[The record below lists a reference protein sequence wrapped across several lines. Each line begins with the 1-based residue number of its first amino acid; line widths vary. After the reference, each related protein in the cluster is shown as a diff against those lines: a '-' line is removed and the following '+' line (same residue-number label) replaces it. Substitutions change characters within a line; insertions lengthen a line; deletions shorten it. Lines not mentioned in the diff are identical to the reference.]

1 MSRAFISF
9 ASVDL
14 PYAEMVRTW
23 LVEARHE
30 VFLSQDPDDGL
41 VVGDQWL
48 DRLHERLRW
57 ADVLVCVVSGAS
69 AASKW
74 CAIEIEVA
82 RSRGNRIL
90 PAYLEEVDVSALR
103 SLQRTAYLKTDP
115 QAVRNELLNALRR
128 ADAGL
133 GGGWPDDASP
143 FPGLRAFAR
152 AERRVFFGRG
162 AEIGQLAKLARAMVT
177 TADESLLTVLGP
189 SGCGKSSLVAAGL
202 LPALAE
208 EPGWWVLGDP
218 IRPGSNPVGVL
229 VRRVAE
235 AAGKLRLRWTDAY
248 VREAMRD
255 KGFSWVAG
263 ELLAAAPPRFRDHL
277 VIAIDQYEELL
288 TQAPAD
294 ERARFVGLVRQA
306 LQGPTVVVATLRP
319 EFLDESLLDPV
330 LSALPTRAFFL
341 RPIGLPQLRSVIEQ
355 PARVAGI
362 SVDEQLVSR
371 LVEDT
376 GTGDA
381 LPLLAFTLSQLAEGV
396 HRGGQLSVD
405 RYERLGGVKGGLVD
419 AANAALN
426 VAASLTGGTNTEIVS
441 GLLRLVTIDEQGR
454 PTRLNVD
461 VDELPGE
468 VVRQFEVFIERRLL
482 SLSIDSTNAGVTV
495 TLAHEAFLSAWP
507 PLADAIKASVS
518 ALRATR
524 SIEIAAAEWEKRGRP
539 RAHLWSGGHLAGTV
553 AAARIPVKGIFPR
566 LVRGKGSHIVA
577 RSSTSTVPADTTK
590 RGGGDPAAYSI
601 YLTERATRFLQNSL
615 RWDRLRREGALAI
628 LTTLLVIAVSGG
640 VIALMQTAKAR
651 TQQQIAIGRQ
661 LLAETNEVLGV
672 SPLTA
677 VRLSV
682 AAYRLDPG
690 EQTYSNLYYV
700 VATTPFAGILPSGP
714 GRTADVAFNKSNATL
729 VSIDSD
735 GRAAVWDTRDIF
747 RPRLLANFVATGQDG
762 TTSASL
768 AVAGSVLVSG
778 RGDGTVSRWS
788 ILDPSQPV
796 AVGQPFNAGPIRSLT
811 LSPGGERLAT
821 LGVSG
826 TVELWGDL
834 SSRSAPSHLG
844 HLATPSHGLIGA
856 VSAADEAGMVAT
868 VSSDDTMVLWN
879 TGAGRPPQQLSTT
892 PVAANGL
899 VTSVDF
905 APSGRLVAV
914 SKDDGTVDLW
924 DVRKA
929 DHPRLAAS
937 GLGGHTDS
945 IASAAFSPD
954 GTLLAT
960 TGADGTTVVWDVHDP
975 KDPKVLGQP
984 LTGHDGSV
992 TGASFAS
999 DGATM
1004 VTVGADG
1011 KAVLWRVEPRPE
1023 QVGEPLNGH
1032 VGRVNSLHF
1041 DGRTLTTNGAD
1052 GQSLT
1057 WNISNSDHPQRVGPA
1072 RSAPSEV
1079 TGGRF
1084 YADDGTLRL
1093 VADAAGGAAL
1103 LAVDPN
1109 GAERHIGNLGGASE
1123 RFITTAAFTSDK
1135 STLITATSEG
1145 SVDIWDIKDPT
1156 RPRRVST
1163 ALYDRHLVTGV
1174 AFVPRQPLFLTS
1186 STNGVA
1192 VLWDF
1197 SDPAR
1202 PRQVGDPMD
1211 ARRGPASAVAVSQ
1224 DGLLAATGYYDG
1236 SAMLW
1241 DLTEATQL
1249 RDTSL
1254 ARACVMARGGM
1265 SRAEW
1270 KQYLD
1275 GTDFRDTCDGYWP

>member
-1 MSRAFISF
+1 MSRAFISY

-14 PYAEMVRTW
+14 ADAEMVRTW
-23 LVEARHE
+23 LVDAGHE

-41 VVGDQWL
+41 VVGDQWR

-82 RSRGNRIL
+82 RSRGIRIL
-90 PAYLEEVDVSALR
+90 PVYLEEVDVSALR
-103 SLQRTAYLKTDP
+103 SLQRTAYLKTGP
-115 QAVRNELLNALRR
+115 QAGRNELLDALRR
-128 ADAGL
+128 ADSGF
-133 GGGWPDDASP
+133 GGGWPDEASP
-143 FPGLRAFAR
+143 FPGLRAFTR

-162 AEIGQLAKLARAMVT
+162 AEVGQLAQLVRSMVT

-229 VRRVAE
+229 VRRVVE
-235 AAGKLRLRWTDAY
+235 AAGKLGLRWTDAS
-248 VREAMRD
+248 VRDAMRD
-255 KGFSWVAG
+255 KGFSWVVG
-263 ELLAAAPPRFRDHL
+263 ELLAAAPPRSRDHL

-288 TQAPAD
+288 TQAPAE

-306 LQGPTVVVATLRP
+306 LQGGTAVVATLRP

-330 LSALPTRAFFL
+330 LSALPSRAFLL

-381 LPLLAFTLSQLAEGV
+381 LPLLAFTLSQLAEGL

-405 RYERLGGVKGGLVD
+405 RYERLGGVKGALVD

-426 VAASLTGGTNTEIVS
+426 EAASMTGGSNTDIVS
-441 GLLRLVTIDEQGR
+441 DLLRLVTIDEQGR
-454 PTRLNVD
+454 PTRLSVQVD
-461 VDELPGE
+461 GLPDE
-468 VVRQFEVFIERRLL
+468 VVRRFELFIERRLL
-482 SLSIDSTNAGVTV
+482 SIDSTDAGLAV
-495 TLAHEAFLSAWP
+495 TLAHEAVLSAWP
-507 PLADAIKASVS
+507 PLADAIKASAS
-518 ALRATR
+518 ALRTTR
-524 SIEIAAAEWEKRGRP
+524 SIEIAAAEWEKSGRP
-539 RAHLWSGGHLAGTV
+539 RGYLWSGGHLAGSV
-553 AAARIPVKGIFPR
+553 EAARIPVKGVFPR

-577 RSSTSTVPADTTK
+577 RPSTSTVPADATK
-590 RGGGDPAAYSI
+590 RGDDDAAAYSI
-601 YLTERATRFLQNSL
+601 HLTERATRFLQTSL
-615 RWDRLRREGALAI
+615 RRDRLRRERTLAI
-628 LTTLLVIAVSGG
+628 LMTLLLITVSGA
-640 VIALMQTAKAR
+640 VVALVQTAKAR
-651 TQQQIAIGRQ
+651 TQQQLATGRQ
-661 LLAETNEVLGV
+661 LVAEANAVV
-672 SPLTA
+672 DASPLTA
-677 VRLSV
+677 VRLSI
-682 AAYRLDPG
+682 AAYRLDPS
-690 EQTYSNLYYV
+690 EQTYSNLYHV
-700 VATTPFAGILPSGP
+700 VATTPFAGVLPSGP
-714 GRTADVAFNKSNATL
+714 GRTADVAFDRSNATL
-729 VSIDSD
+729 VSIDRD
-735 GRAAVWDTRDIF
+735 GRAAVWDTQDIF
-747 RPRLLANFVATGQDG
+747 RPHLLANFVAPGREG

-768 AVAGSVLVSG
+768 AVADSVLVSS
-778 RGDGTVSRWS
+778 RGDGPISRWS
-788 ILDPSQPV
+788 ILAPSRPV
-796 AVGQPFNAGPIRSLT
+796 AVGEPFNAGPIRSLA
-811 LSPGGERLAT
+811 LSPRGEKLVT
-821 LGVSG
+821 LGMSG
-826 TVELWGDL
+826 TVELWGEL
-834 SSRSAPSHLG
+834 SSRSAPSHIG
-844 HLATPSHGLIGA
+844 HLATPTHGLIGA
-856 VSAADEAGMVAT
+856 VSATDNAGMVAT
-868 VSSDDTMVLWN
+868 VSSDDTMVLWG
-879 TGAGRPPQQLSTT
+879 TRAGSPQQLSAT

-905 APSGRLVAV
+905 APSGRIVAV

-924 DVRKA
+924 DVSEA

-945 IASAAFSPD
+945 ITSASFSPN
-954 GTLLAT
+954 GALLAT
-960 TGADGTTVVWDVHDP
+960 TGADGTTVIWDVHDP
-975 KDPKVLGQP
+975 NNPKALGQP

-992 TGASFAS
+992 IGASLAS

-1011 KAVLWRVEPRPE
+1011 KAVLWRVAPRPE
-1023 QVGEPLNGH
+1023 EVGEPLNGH
-1032 VGRVNSLHF
+1032 VGRVDSLHF
-1041 DGRTLTTNGAD
+1041 DGRTLTTNGTD

-1057 WNISNSDHPQRVGPA
+1057 WNTSDSSHPQRVGPA

-1084 YADDGTLRL
+1084 YDDDGTLRL
-1093 VADAAGGAAL
+1093 VADATGGAAL
-1103 LAVDPN
+1103 VAVDSN
-1109 GAERHIGNLGGASE
+1109 GAERHIGNLDDAPDKV
-1123 RFITTAAFTSDK
+1123 ITAAAFTSDK

-1145 SVDIWDIKDPT
+1145 SVDIWNIKDPT
-1156 RPRRVST
+1156 RPSRVST
-1163 ALYDRHLVTGV
+1163 ALFDRHLVTGV
-1174 AFVPRQPLFLTS
+1174 ALVPRQPLFLTS
-1186 STNGVA
+1186 STNGLA

-1197 SDPAR
+1197 SDQTR
-1202 PRQVGDPMD
+1202 PRQVGASMD
-1211 ARRGPASAVAVSQ
+1211 ARRGPVGAVAVSQ

-1236 SAMLW
+1236 STVLW
-1241 DLTEATQL
+1241 DLTEVTQL

-1254 ARACVMARGGM
+1254 VRACVIARGGM
-1265 SRAEW
+1265 PRALW

-1275 GTDFRDTCDGYWP
+1275 GIDFRDTCDGYWP